1 MILLTDKID
10 KENKALKSITKYI
23 MEKYNAEIDLVSLN
37 KDTFVYIRNKKFD
50 LLLTVCKTNK
60 NKCVKIEEIRVTE
73 KYIGKGIGS
82 NILND
87 IMRIS
92 KEHDCIL
99 GLWCEINNLKGYKY
113 YTDLGFKHIETL
125 RDHWF
130 EYI

>member
-1 MILLTDKID
+1 MIVLTDKID
-10 KENKALKSITKYI
+10 EENKTLKEITKYI
-23 MEKYNAEIDLVSLN
+23 VKKYKAESDLVSLFE
-37 KDTFVYIRNKKFD
+37 DTFIYIRNKKFD
-50 LLLTVCKTNK
+50 LLLTVCRTNN

-73 KYIGKGIGS
+73 KYRGKGIGS

-92 KEHDCIL
+92 KEHNCIL

-113 YTDLGFKHIETL
+113 YTNLGFKHIETL
-125 RDHWF
+125 RDYWL